1 MIEINLNPGSA
12 KKSRSRSAGVNLAG
26 VAAGAVAR
34 VKDPYLLGAAGSA
47 VLAVVLVSFMYWHQ
61 TVRQSDLDAQLQA
74 AQQDSIR
81 FTAVIVQKRKAEM
94 QRDSVVRQVE
104 LIKSFDN
111 KRFVWPHLMDEI
123 SRALPPYMWLTSVL
137 QSNNSTAA
145 QQDDASAPNS
155 KDAKKKGAPK
165 GPPPVDVMS
174 VPVVKAH
181 IVGQTVDI
189 QALTRFMRVLEA
201 SPFIQNVT
209 LIKSSIVIA
218 DGKEVTEFQLD
229 ASYQAPDPSAIK
241 TVPVSLSV
249 R

>member
-26 VAAGAVAR
+26 VAAGAISR
-34 VKDPYLLGAAGSA
+34 VKDPYLLAAAGSA
-47 VLAVVLVSFMYWHQ
+47 VLAVVVVAVMYWHQ
-61 TVRQSDLDAQLQA
+61 NARASDLDAQLQS

-81 FTAVIVQKRKAEM
+81 FTAVIVQKRKAET

-111 KRFVWPHLMDEI
+111 KRYAWPHLMDEI
-123 SRALPPYMWLTSVL
+123 SRALPPYTWLTSVM
-137 QSNNSTAA
+137 QTNVTTAA
-145 QQDDASAPNS
+145 QQDDATPN
-155 KDAKKKGAPK
+155 AKGGKKTGASK
-165 GPPPVDVMS
+165 GPPPVDTTS
-174 VPVVKAH
+174 VPVVRAH
-181 IVGQTVDI
+181 ITGQTVDI
-189 QALTRFMRVLEA
+189 QALTRFMKLLEA
-201 SPFIQNVT
+201 SPFIENVT
-209 LIKSSIVIA
+209 LVKSSIVIA

-229 ASYQAPDPSAIK
+229 CSYQAPDPSVIK

>member
-1 MIEINLNPGSA
+1 MIQINLNPGSA
-12 KKSRSRSAGVNLAG
+12 KKSRSRGAGVNLAG
-26 VAAGAVAR
+26 LAAGAVSR
-34 VKDPYLLGAAGSA
+34 VKDPYLLAAAGSA
-47 VLAVVLVSFMYWHQ
+47 LFAVVVVGFMYLHQ
-61 TVRQSDLDAQLQA
+61 NSSASDLDAQLQT

-81 FTAVIVQKRKAEM
+81 FTAVIVQKRKAET
-94 QRDSVVRQVE
+94 QRDSVVRQVD

-111 KRFVWPHLMDEI
+111 KRYVWPHLMDEL
-123 SRALPPYMWLTSVL
+123 SRALPPETWLTSVV
-137 QSNNSTAA
+137 QSNSSTAA
-145 QQDDASAPNS
+145 QQEEAPPPT
-155 KDAKKKGAPK
+155 KGKKATAPK
-165 GPPPVDVMS
+165 GPPPVDTTS
-174 VPVVKAH
+174 IPVVKAH

-189 QALTRFMRVLEA
+189 QALTRFMKLLEA

>member
-1 MIEINLNPGSA
+1 MIQINLNPGSA
-12 KKSRSRSAGVNLAG
+12 KKSRSRGAGVNFAG
-26 VAAGAVAR
+26 VAAGAISR
-34 VKDPYLLGAAGSA
+34 VKDPFLLAAAGSA
-47 VLAVVLVSFMYWHQ
+47 LFAAAMVGLMYVHQ
-61 TVRQSDLDAQLQA
+61 NSRASDLDAQLQT

-81 FTAVIVQKRKAEM
+81 FTAVIVQKRKAET
-94 QRDSVVRQVE
+94 QRDSVVRQVD

-111 KRFVWPHLMDEI
+111 KRYVWPHLMDEI
-123 SRALPPYMWLTSVL
+123 SRALPPETWLTSVV
-137 QSNNSTAA
+137 QSNNSSAA
-145 QQDDASAPNS
+145 QQDEAPPPT
-155 KDAKKKGAPK
+155 AKGKKAAAPK
-165 GPPPVDVMS
+165 GPPPVDTTS

-189 QALTRFMRVLEA
+189 QALTRFMKLLEA

-229 ASYQAPDPSAIK
+229 VSYQAPDPSAIK